1 VLSDSRRAPGRRTF
15 EGKSV
20 GDCGYT
26 SVNGPDRTI
35 EEELPVRVRDF
46 RVAFVVTACC
56 LLTATA
62 VAGAQGLMVAAT
74 LGVLEIALSFDNA
87 IVNATVLARLSVFW
101 QRIFLTV
108 GILIAAVGMRLVV
121 PLIVIAI
128 ATHLEPGKALNL
140 ALHHPLAYHAHLVAV
155 QPLIAAFG
163 GTFLLMIFM
172 DFMVDEHDVHWLGP
186 IERGFTALGRIPQ
199 LPAITS
205 AAFLL
210 LASATFARER
220 AVGVLVAGGLGLVL
234 YVSIQKLGDLMERRS
249 HHDEDEGPRPL
260 ATGKAAVLLF
270 CYLEL
275 LDATFSFDGVMAAFS
290 VSVDIILITLGLAIG
305 AAYIRS
311 LTVAMVRA
319 RVLDRYI
326 YLEHGAYYAIG
337 TLAVLLLIEIGRD
350 VPDGLTALVSVAL
363 IGAAYLSSVVHNRT
377 TLSP

>member
-1 VLSDSRRAPGRRTF
+1 MQ
-15 EGKSV
+15 
-20 GDCGYT
+20 
-26 SVNGPDRTI
+26 
-35 EEELPVRVRDF
+35 VRDF
-46 RVAFVVTACC
+46 RIAFLVTAFC
-56 LLTATA
+56 LLAAA
-62 VAGAQGLMVAAT
+62 VLAGPQGLMIAAT

-101 QRIFLTV
+101 QRMFLTV
-108 GILIAAVGMRLVV
+108 GIVIAAIGMRLVV

-128 ATHLEPGKALNL
+128 ATHLQPARALNL
-140 ALHHPLAYHAHLVAV
+140 ALHHPVAYHAHLMAV

-163 GTFLLMIFM
+163 GTFLLMIFL
-172 DFMVDEHDVHWLGP
+172 DFMVDDHDVHWLGP
-186 IERGFTALGRIPQ
+186 IERAFTMLGRIPQ
-199 LPAITS
+199 LPALTC

-220 AVGVLVAGGLGLVL
+220 AVGVLVAGGLGLGL
-234 YVSIQKLGDLMERRS
+234 YLSIQKLGELLERGA
-249 HHDEDEGPRPL
+249 HHEDEGPRPI
-260 ATGKAAVLLF
+260 ATGKSAVLLF

-290 VSVDIILITLGLAIG
+290 ISVDIILITLGLAIG

-319 RVLDRYI
+319 QVLDRYI

-337 TLAVLLLIEIGRD
+337 TLAVLLLIEVGRD
-350 VPDGLTALVSVAL
+350 VPDILTAMVSVAL

-377 TLSP
+377 ALSPLTAGPRRATADHHESRQ